1 MHTKKTNNTN
11 KLIQINYHSILT
23 KIQKLQNF
31 KIKNKNK
38 NKNFFLYRLVRTVPA
53 GIAQNWPV
61 WPVFFPIRNKG
72 VECIRLLAD
81 TVYSGRTGRYGTEL
95 TTLPRLLK
103 RLSIYWLATS
113 IIGSHVECYK
123 TNCLQCDVRIVT
135 PLSRKG
141 RNDYKKTSLFS
152 KILTLQIM
160 NVCLSLLQESTI
172 IFLQFITSK

>member
-11 KLIQINYHSILT
+11 KLIQISYHSILT
-23 KIQKLQNF
+23 KIQKLQNL
-31 KIKNKNK
+31 KKKK
-38 NKNFFLYRLVRTVPA
+38 TFFCTGRYARYEAGTPYIFSDTKHTGLLVGMIYSDRT
-53 GIAQNWPV
+53 
-61 WPVFFPIRNKG
+61 
-72 VECIRLLAD
+72 
-81 TVYSGRTGRYGTEL
+81 SRYGTEL
-95 TTLPRLLK
+95 TTLPRILK

-160 NVCLSLLQESTI
+160 NVCLSLLQEPTI
-172 IFLQFITSK
+172 IFLKFITSK